1 MATAGT
7 NGVCPYGFR
16 CRIGAIS
23 VAEKKPAAGTEA
35 EMLARVRAMTD
46 AIHQLRQEFLATV
59 RNQRPRRDRADA
71 SERPK
76 ARKKR

>member
-1 MATAGT
+1 M
-7 NGVCPYGFR
+7 
-16 CRIGAIS
+16 S
-23 VAEKKPAAGTEA
+23 EKKPAAGTEA

-46 AIHQLRQEFLATV
+46 AIHKLRQDFLTTV

-76 ARKKR
+76 AGKKR